1 MSGYCVKFCDIVF
14 ASYSAPLFV
23 ICFFSWSSFYSVI
36 IIIIIIMCTSL
47 FFEKKKLFFQITMAP
62 AKQRRPAAGS
72 NRKKNRSQTSKET
85 SGKTSSSK
93 KNDSRSIQLSISPK
107 TKGKII
113 DKEETANGSPSVL
126 EKLIPQLSPSVLN
139 NNKINKK
146 SKKSKPIEKSYL
158 ADMVEAI
165 IKSELKNYMMMA
177 SSSST
182 TGAK

>member
-1 MSGYCVKFCDIVF
+1 
-14 ASYSAPLFV
+14 
-23 ICFFSWSSFYSVI
+23 
-36 IIIIIIMCTSL
+36 MCTSL
-47 FFEKKKLFFQITMAP
+47 FFEKKKLFFSDHHGSSKT
-62 AKQRRPAAGS
+62 KTTRRRQQP
-72 NRKKNRSQTSKET
+72 KKNRSQTSKKT

-113 DKEETANGSPSVL
+113 NKEETANGSPSVL

-139 NNKINKK
+139 NNKIHKK

>member
-36 IIIIIIMCTSL
+36 IIIIIMCTSL
-47 FFEKKKLFFQITMAP
+47 FFEKKKLFFSDHHGSSKT
-62 AKQRRPAAGS
+62 KTTRRRQQP
-72 NRKKNRSQTSKET
+72 KKNRSQTSKET